1 MRVLADILTWY
12 PRFLG
17 FLITFPL
24 RWFGLD
30 FDWGIR

>member
-1 MRVLADILTWY
+1 MFEAVWLFI
-12 PRFLG
+12 PRLLG

-24 RWFGLD
+24 RLFGLD

>member
-1 MRVLADILTWY
+1 MFFEVLTYLPRLIL
-12 PRFLG
+12 

-24 RWFGLD
+24 RWLGAD

>member
-1 MRVLADILTWY
+1 MFEAVWTFL
-12 PRFLG
+12 PRLLG

-24 RWFGLD
+24 RFFGMD

>member
-1 MRVLADILTWY
+1 MFEAIWTFI
-12 PRFLG
+12 PRLLG

-24 RWFGLD
+24 RWIGLD